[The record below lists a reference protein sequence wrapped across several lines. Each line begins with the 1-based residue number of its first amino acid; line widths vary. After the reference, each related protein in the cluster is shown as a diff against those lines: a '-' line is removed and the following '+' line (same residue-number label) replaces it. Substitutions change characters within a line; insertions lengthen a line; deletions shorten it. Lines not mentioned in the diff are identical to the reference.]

1 MSQPAPARRGQHD
14 WAGSIIAPAAA
25 GVATVCSATALT
37 GVIKGWSWLSYVIV
51 AVVLVV
57 CTGLALRS
65 LRTPALVVG
74 LGQILVLLLL
84 VTGMFTSSGI
94 LAIIP
99 GPAAFAEL
107 NEVLTA
113 AGGQIRTSLPPV
125 TASTPILCLATIGI
139 GLVAVLVDTVAVTVA
154 APAASGLVLLCLYAV
169 PASLA
174 DELLPWWT
182 FVLGAGT
189 FAVLIALDSGH
200 RHRGWQGR
208 HGRQHPS
215 ERVAMA
221 STPSIVVSV
230 AIVCGLLAG
239 ATVTT
244 IGTVGQLPFNSGGGN
259 RGPTAAGLGLQPFT
273 ELQGLLNQQ
282 SDIELF
288 RVRGLEDDERLMRA
302 FTLDTYAPN
311 EGWRLRPGPMPAGV
325 VANDRLPRAAGDNV
339 GQPRTIRIE
348 PVRWR
353 DVWLP
358 IYGKPR
364 QITGIDDS
372 WYYDQ
377 VSGTIYTERARRPP
391 PYTVMS
397 SLAQPT
403 KDQLS
408 GVTADTGQIPALYST
423 PPPIDPR
430 VRRLTDRIVA
440 GETTTYGKAQALWR
454 YFIDDGDF
462 TYDTET
468 ASNAGTNALAH
479 FLLEGKRGYCAQFAS
494 AMAVMLRS
502 EGIGARVAIGFTA
515 GKRMN
520 GYNSISTKDAHAW
533 AEVYFGPNHGWVAFD
548 PTPLDDG
555 RGVVPDYLDDDTS
568 SSSNGGP
575 QERASGQDQRDNTP
589 TPTPEPPEQADTRQ
603 AEDDTVSLARAPD
616 WVRWPVL
623 LLVLLA
629 TWMTVATVFV
639 VRRTSE
645 LRSQPD
651 SDTSSPLVR
660 RLARARWWLPP
671 ATAAGW
677 LLSIALVGWMAS
689 WLLAIALLLVTGALV
704 APALLREYHR
714 GGRLHDILLGRPDA
728 ASAAWRELLDEL
740 ADRGTPV
747 AEAETVRETA
757 RRLASDYALDDEGQ
771 RHLDT
776 IVRVLERSWYSGR
789 TDVDP
794 ELAAAFEGLRTS
806 VNDAAPLSWQGKLL
820 PTSVM
825 SGLPGRK
832 D

>member
-1 MSQPAPARRGQHD
+1 MAPSI
-14 WAGSIIAPAAA
+14 AGL
-25 GVATVCSATALT
+25 ATVCSATALT
-37 GVIKGWSWLSYVIV
+37 GVIDGWSWLSYVIV

-84 VTGMFTSSGI
+84 ITGMFTSSGI

-125 TASTPILCLATIGI
+125 TASAPILCLATIGI
-139 GLVAVLVDTVAVTVA
+139 GLVAVLVDTIAVTVA

-174 DELLPWWT
+174 EKLLPWWT

-189 FAVLIALDSGH
+189 FAVLIALDSSH

-208 HGRQHPS
+208 GGRQHGREMAAMSSPPS
-215 ERVAMA
+215 V
-221 STPSIVVSV
+221 VVSV

-239 ATVTT
+239 ATVTS
-244 IGTVGQLPFNSGGGN
+244 IGTVGQLPFNSGSGN
-259 RGPTAAGLGLQPFT
+259 RGPAAAGLGLQPFT

-282 SDIELF
+282 EDIELF
-288 RVRGLEDDERLMRA
+288 RVRGLGDDQRLMRA

-311 EGWRLRPGPMPAGV
+311 QGWRLRPGPMPAGV
-325 VANDRLPRAAGDNV
+325 VASDQLPRAAGDDFS
-339 GQPRTIRIE
+339 RARSIRID

-364 QITGIDDS
+364 QITGIDDN

-377 VSGTIYTERARRPP
+377 VSGTIYTERTQQPP
-391 PYTVMS
+391 AYTVS
-397 SLAQPT
+397 ASLSQPT
-403 KDQLS
+403 KEELQDAS
-408 GVTADTGQIPALYST
+408 ATTGQIPSVYSA

-430 VRRLTDRIVA
+430 VQQLTDRIVA
-440 GETTTYGKAQALWR
+440 GETTAYGKAQALWR
-454 YFIDDGDF
+454 FFLDDGNF
-462 TYDTET
+462 TYDIET

-502 EGIGARVAIGFTA
+502 EGIGARVAIGFTS
-515 GKRMN
+515 GKRMD
-520 GYNSISTKDAHAW
+520 GYNVISTKDAHAW
-533 AEVYFGPNHGWVAFD
+533 VEVYFGPEHGWVGFD

-555 RGVVPDYLDDDTS
+555 RGVVPDYLEEDGTTNPDT
-568 SSSNGGP
+568 G
-575 QERASGQDQRDNTP
+575 QEERASGQDQQENTP
-589 TPTPEPPEQADTRQ
+589 TPTPEPRDQQQPQGKDN
-603 AEDDTVSLARAPD
+603 VSLAQAPD

-623 LLVLLA
+623 LLVLIA
-629 TWMTVATVFV
+629 TWLTAATVYV
-639 VRRTSE
+639 ARRTSE
-645 LRSQPD
+645 LRSHPGAD
-651 SDTSSPLVR
+651 AGTPLVR
-660 RLARARWWLPP
+660 RLALARWWLPP

-677 LLSIALVGWMAS
+677 MLSLVLVGWMVS
-689 WLLAIALLLVTGALV
+689 WLLAIALFVIAGALV

-714 GGRLHDILLGRPDA
+714 GSRLHDILLSRPDA

-757 RRLASDYALDDEGQ
+757 RRLAADYGLGDDGE
-771 RHLDT
+771 RHLNT
-776 IVRVLERSWYSGR
+776 IVRVLERSWYGDHA
-789 TDVDP
+789 DVDP
-794 ELAAAFEGLRTS
+794 ELAAAFEGLRQS
-806 VNDAAPLSWQGKLL
+806 LNQAAPLSWQGKLL

-825 SGLPGRK
+825 AGLPGRRG
-832 D
+832 

>member
-1 MSQPAPARRGQHD
+1 MSQQPSARHAQPD
-14 WAGSIIAPAAA
+14 WASSIIAPAVA
-25 GVATVCSATALT
+25 GMATVCSATALT
-37 GVIKGWSWLSYVIV
+37 GVITGWSWLSYIIV

-84 VTGMFTSSGI
+84 ITGMFTSSGI

-107 NEVLTA
+107 NEVLAA
-113 AGGQIRTSLPPV
+113 AGGEIRTSLPPV
-125 TASTPILCLATIGI
+125 TASAPILCLATIGI
-139 GLVAVLVDTVAVTVA
+139 GLVAVLVDTIAVTVA

-182 FVLGAGT
+182 FVLGAGM

-208 HGRQHPS
+208 QGRQHVS
-215 ERVAMA
+215 ERAAMA
-221 STPSIVVSV
+221 SAPSVVASV

-244 IGTVGQLPFNSGGGN
+244 IGTVGQLPFNSAGGN
-259 RGPTAAGLGLQPFT
+259 RGPAAAGLGLQPFT

-282 SDIELF
+282 NDIELF
-288 RVRGLEDDERLMRA
+288 RVRGLDDDERLMRA

-311 EGWRLRPGPMPAGV
+311 QGWRLRPGPMPAGV
-325 VANDRLPRAAGDNV
+325 VANNRLPRATGDDFS
-339 GQPRTIRIE
+339 QPTTIRIE
-348 PVRWR
+348 PVHWR

-377 VSGTIYTERARRPP
+377 VSGTVYAERAQQPP
-391 PYTVMS
+391 PYSVMS
-397 SLAQPT
+397 SLTQPT
-403 KDQLS
+403 KKELS
-408 GVTADTGQIPALYST
+408 GANADTSQIPALYSA

-430 VRRLTDRIVA
+430 VRELTNRIVG
-440 GETTTYGKAQALWR
+440 GETTAYGKAQALWQ

-502 EGIGARVAIGFTA
+502 EGIGARVAIGFTS
-515 GKRMN
+515 GTRMN
-520 GYNSISTKDAHAW
+520 GYNAISTKDAHAW
-533 AEVYFGPNHGWVAFD
+533 VEVYFGPEHGWVSFD

-555 RGVVPDYLDDDTS
+555 RGVVPEYLEDDS
-568 SSSNGGP
+568 SSANGGP
-575 QERASGQDQRDNTP
+575 EERAGEQNQQENTP
-589 TPTPEPPEQADTRQ
+589 TPTPEPQEQDDQRTGDKDT
-603 AEDDTVSLARAPD
+603 ASLAQAPD
-616 WVRWPVL
+616 WIRWPVL

-629 TWMTVATVFV
+629 TWLTAATVFV

-651 SDTSSPLVR
+651 ADAGTPLVR
-660 RLARARWWLPP
+660 RLALARWWLPP

-677 LLSIALVGWMAS
+677 LLSLALVGWMAS
-689 WLLAIALLLVTGALV
+689 WLLAIVLLLVTGALV

-740 ADRGTPV
+740 ADRATPV

-757 RRLASDYALDDEGQ
+757 RRLATDYALDDEGQ

-776 IVRVLERSWYSGR
+776 IVRVLEQSWYSDR
-789 TDVDP
+789 SDVDP
-794 ELAAAFEGLRTS
+794 ELAAAFEGLRHS
-806 VNDAAPLSWQGKLL
+806 LNQSAPLSWQGKLL

-832 D
+832 G